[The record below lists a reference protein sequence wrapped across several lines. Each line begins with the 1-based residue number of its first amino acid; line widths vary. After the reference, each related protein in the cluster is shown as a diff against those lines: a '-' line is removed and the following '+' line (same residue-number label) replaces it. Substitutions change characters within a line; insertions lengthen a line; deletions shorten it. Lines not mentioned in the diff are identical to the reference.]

1 VSRPTVYLHFG
12 DVGTLAGAAVEMRL
26 SAALAGLVP
35 PPQERSV
42 AGTFVVRA
50 VLERILD
57 DRVFYRGVLNG
68 PVALAVHGRIT
79 AYVAE
84 RLLTVSPFAAQ
95 LRAADADW
103 VMFVAAGTT
112 QLLTQHLLEAETNES
127 VEVIASRMADTLGI
141 AAAALSAA
149 SGRVARGSAA

>member
-1 VSRPTVYLHFG
+1 
-12 DVGTLAGAAVEMRL
+12 
-26 SAALAGLVP
+26 
-35 PPQERSV
+35 
-42 AGTFVVRA
+42 
-50 VLERILD
+50 
-57 DRVFYRGVLNG
+57 
-68 PVALAVHGRIT
+68 
-79 AYVAE
+79 
-84 RLLTVSPFAAQ
+84 VSPFAAQ

-149 SGRVARGSAA
+149 SGHVARGSAA